1 MTYLNHG
8 ERKTGRIR
16 YSIRFSFFVCVC
28 VCVCCCSSYV
38 KQRKKNLFHLKTT
51 VTDIYR
57 ERRKRKKRGP
67 CP

>member
-1 MTYLNHG
+1 
-8 ERKTGRIR
+8 
-16 YSIRFSFFVCVC
+16 
-28 VCVCCCSSYV
+28 
-38 KQRKKNLFHLKTT
+38 LKTT